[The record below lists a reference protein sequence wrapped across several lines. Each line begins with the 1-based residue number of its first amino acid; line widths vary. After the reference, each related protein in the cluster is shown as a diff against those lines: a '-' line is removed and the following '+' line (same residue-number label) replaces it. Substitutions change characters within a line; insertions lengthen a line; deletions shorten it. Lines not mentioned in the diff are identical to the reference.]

1 LANATSYT
9 PTVAGTYYAE
19 ARNIVS
25 GCISSTRT
33 GITLTINP
41 NPSVP
46 AIANQTICEGLPLTI
61 AAAANGGWTYAWTK
75 GGTAVSTANPLV
87 INAPVVADG
96 GTYQLVVTETAT
108 GCQATTTT
116 SVTINPAVNATIVGT
131 TITCSGGTPSA
142 NINTSVTGGTPA
154 FTYSWTLDPSA
165 TVVSTVSNPTFSATG
180 TYHLSVTDSKRCI
193 GTASVNV
200 VTPNPISTSNVV
212 ENVACNG
219 ASTGKITVSVS
230 GGMLPFTIVY
240 KKGATTVATHT
251 ATIAPVND
259 VLSALAA
266 GTYTV
271 EITDANGCMVSIMN
285 IVITEPT
292 VLTTTCAKTDETLY
306 NVHDGTVNVN
316 ATGGSP
322 TYTYLWSN
330 GATTAN
336 QTGLTAGTYSVTV
349 TDTRGC
355 TAICTSTVAPYPCSP
370 ITMTPDPLPSGQVG
384 VPYSVQVNATGG
396 IAPYQFVWLP
406 GTTGVLPAGLS
417 MDNNGLVTG
426 TPTKAGS
433 YLVRVFGSDVHQC
446 PAALDPVAINILCTY
461 PTTTNTVATPAT
473 CTNGVP
479 NSNGSIAI
487 TGIANGVK
495 YSYGTN
501 GTTGLFALNA
511 TTLTGNSITLSNLA
525 SPATATTYTFR
536 IYGSDTS
543 CYKDVT
549 TVLNPSVCPPCSIIA
564 TFTQS
569 ACNNNGT
576 TAITTDDFFT
586 VTISNVTATNGG
598 TTGKYEV
605 MYNGTTL
612 NTGGTPYG
620 TSVMVGGILYFKSD
634 NSTTYTLTVKDSD
647 IPTCTATFTTA
658 PSAPCSV
665 VGCKPVICLP
675 VTVTKF

>member
-1 LANATSYT
+1 
-9 PTVAGTYYAE
+9 
-19 ARNIVS
+19 
-25 GCISSTRT
+25 
-33 GITLTINP
+33 
-41 NPSVP
+41 
-46 AIANQTICEGLPLTI
+46 
-61 AAAANGGWTYAWTK
+61 
-75 GGTAVSTANPLV
+75 
-87 INAPVVADG
+87 VADG

-180 TYHLSVTDSKRCI
+180 TYHLSVTDSKGCI
-193 GTASVNV
+193 STASVNV

-251 ATIAPVND
+251 ATTAPVND

-271 EITDANGCMVSIMN
+271 EITDANGCMVDIMN
-285 IVITEPT
+285 INITEPP
-292 VLTTTCAKTDETLY
+292 VLTATCAKTDETLY

-322 TYTYLWSN
+322 TYTYSWSN

-349 TDTRGC
+349 TDTHGC
-355 TAICTSTVAPYPCSP
+355 TAICTSTVAPYPCNT
-370 ITMTPDPLPSGQVG
+370 ITMTPDPLPNGQVG
-384 VPYSVQVNATGG
+384 VPYTTQVNATGG
-396 IAPYQFVWLP
+396 TAPYQFVWLP

-417 MDNNGLVTG
+417 MDNNGLITG

-433 YLVRVFGSDVHQC
+433 YLVKVFGSDVHQC
-446 PAALDPVAINILCTY
+446 PAALDPVAFTILCTY
-461 PTTTNTVATPAT
+461 PTTTNTTVTPAT
-473 CTNGVP
+473 CTNGIF
-479 NSNGSIAI
+479 NTNGSIAI

-511 TTLTGNSITLSNLA
+511 TTLTGNSITLSNLV

-549 TVLNPSVCPPCSIIA
+549 AVLNPSVCPPCSIVA
-564 TFTQS
+564 TFTQGS
-569 ACNNNGT
+569 CNNNGT
-576 TAITTDDFFT
+576 TAITTDDYFT
-586 VTISNVTATNGG
+586 VVVSGVSSTNGG
-598 TTGKYEV
+598 TNGKYEV
-605 MYNGTTL
+605 IFNGTVL
-612 NTGGTPYG
+612 NTGGTTYG
-620 TSVMVGGILYFKSD
+620 TDVTVGGPTTFPSD
-634 NSTTYTLTVKDSD
+634 GSTTYTLKVRDLD
-647 IPTCTATFTTA
+647 IPSCETTVFTTA
-658 PSAPCSV
+658 TSVACSTIP
-665 VGCKPVICLP
+665 CKPQICAP
-675 VTVTKF
+675 VTVTRAN